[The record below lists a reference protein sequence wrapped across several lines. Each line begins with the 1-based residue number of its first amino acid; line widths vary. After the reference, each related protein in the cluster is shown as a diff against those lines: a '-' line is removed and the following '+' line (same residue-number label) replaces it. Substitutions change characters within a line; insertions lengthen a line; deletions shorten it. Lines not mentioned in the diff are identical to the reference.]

1 MEFTRENKIEAIAD
15 LNRIF
20 AVHLNIDDIP
30 PDESREG
37 ILKLI
42 QKIDE
47 DIFSILASFN
57 NDWLAW
63 DYVRSDTELRIK
75 VEDVWKMEVERH
87 QAAFEVSKKS
97 VVDLARDRNIDLEPV
112 MLRIKWL

>member
-1 MEFTRENKIEAIAD
+1 MEFTRENKIEALAD

-20 AVHLNIDDIP
+20 AVHLNIDDIL
-30 PDESREG
+30 PDEKREG

-42 QKIDE
+42 QQTDE
-47 DIFSILASFN
+47 EIFSILASFN

-63 DYVRSDTELRIK
+63 DYVKSDTELRIK

-87 QAAFEVSKKS
+87 HAAFEISKKA